1 MKSNAILSGWRQS
14 SRCDE
19 AHGRDGTTPGYG
31 RVAGDGTAFG
41 DRVDEGGRT
50 RVLAFE
56 RAEEW
61 VACGREASGRRRAC
75 GQLRERRCNGLEGVR
90 EVGSWNV

>member
-1 MKSNAILSGWRQS
+1 MKRMNGMGWHQDTVAWSLVGRAS
-14 SRCDE
+14 S
-19 AHGRDGTTPGYG
+19 

-61 VACGREASGRRRAC
+61 VACGREASGWWRAG
-75 GQLRERRCNGLEGVR
+75 GQLGCV
-90 EVGSWNV
+90 W